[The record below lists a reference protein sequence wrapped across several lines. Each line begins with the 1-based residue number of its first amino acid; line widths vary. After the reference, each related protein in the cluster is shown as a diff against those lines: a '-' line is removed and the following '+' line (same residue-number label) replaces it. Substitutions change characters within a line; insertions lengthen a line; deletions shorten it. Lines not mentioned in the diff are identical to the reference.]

1 MISHQSWDKI
11 HFFAWLQITQTILK
25 IQSHS
30 MQPAHMVDLCT
41 SWTTPLIFWTDC
53 CGESDLMSSLCCW
66 LLQCGLR
73 VWCWVL
79 HISLKK
85 LYCSYIIQSREMELR
100 ARMLSIPKIAP
111 LLGTELFRQE
121 VRLSVLFFFMCCGC
135 VCRQRGE
142 HVKEFSENH
151 REGFKSQS
159 ESANA
164 IMCPLSPVTGTLI
177 LRLQSFSLKIYL
189 LFSECVGFWPLT
201 CTHRCL
207 NICGWLRGGT
217 WWAAW

>member
-41 SWTTPLIFWTDC
+41 SRTTPLIFWTDC

-121 VRLSVLFFFMCCGC
+121 VRLSVLFFLCAVGVF
-135 VCRQRGE
+135 VD
-142 HVKEFSENH
+142 
-151 REGFKSQS
+151 RE
-159 ESANA
+159 ES
-164 IMCPLSPVTGTLI
+164 M
-177 LRLQSFSLKIYL
+177 
-189 LFSECVGFWPLT
+189 
-201 CTHRCL
+201 
-207 NICGWLRGGT
+207 
-217 WWAAW
+217 